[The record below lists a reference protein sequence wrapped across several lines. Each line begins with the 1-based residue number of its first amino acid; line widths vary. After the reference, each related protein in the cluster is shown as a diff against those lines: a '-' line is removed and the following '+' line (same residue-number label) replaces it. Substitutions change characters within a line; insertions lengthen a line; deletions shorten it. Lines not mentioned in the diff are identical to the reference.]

1 MIIAEVCKQWPE
13 EEEETPWFG
22 KNSTEGGKLM
32 SFIDRLANDERFTFP
47 KYGLSRNAIKD
58 MTFTGTHMRERRR
71 AQKDATLLGSTSGE
85 SIVSPSTAEDSSSGS
100 TPLLP
105 YLTKKGKNMCP
116 ISTQVSVA
124 MKSDKNLQ
132 FTHVLFLDKVAN
144 YLTSSFTQ
152 IKISF

>member
-47 KYGLSRNAIKD
+47 KYGLSRNAIKN

-85 SIVSPSTAEDSSSGS
+85 STVSPSTAEDSSSGS
-100 TPLLP
+100 TPPPSLFD
-105 YLTKKGKNMCP
+105 KKRKEYVSYFNPGKCC
-116 ISTQVSVA
+116 
-124 MKSDKNLQ
+124 
-132 FTHVLFLDKVAN
+132 HEE
-144 YLTSSFTQ
+144 
-152 IKISF
+152 